1 MSGFELETFWAP
13 VSLACLPAVLQLRGD
28 INECILH
35 CWVAFWDSS
44 GCLITYG
51 PLLNRESGTFSLI
64 ESLHP
69 AFSSAL
75 LLIIVQNI
83 MFVVIVWG
91 AAATNAAGQ
100 SWCGVHAG

>member
-1 MSGFELETFWAP
+1 
-13 VSLACLPAVLQLRGD
+13 
-28 INECILH
+28 
-35 CWVAFWDSS
+35 
-44 GCLITYG
+44 
-51 PLLNRESGTFSLI
+51 LNRESGTFWLI

-69 AFSSAL
+69 TFSSAL

-83 MFVVIVWG
+83 MVVVIVWG

>member
-1 MSGFELETFWAP
+1 MGLEWLF
-13 VSLACLPAVLQLRGD
+13 D
-28 INECILH
+28 
-35 CWVAFWDSS
+35 
-44 GCLITYG
+44 TYG

-91 AAATNAAGQ
+91 AAATMRQARAGVACMLVEKRPRGCCNALKPAV
-100 SWCGVHAG
+100 C